1 MLCLLSDAVLDLFT
15 SVGVPMIL
23 LVTYL
28 PDYSFE
34 YQGFD
39 THYWYNEFWLVN
51 VLNEFQ
57 LILVSSWLD
66 LASRIVFSFGFL
78 GSLQGIKNT
87 LRERPGPSAPMS
99 SVGVSSVSHHS
110 SIASEPTAVVDEHDR
125 LQVVEPPALRRL
137 KTSLVQAFPVLQS
150 REAQVRRATA
160 RFFHWFFL
168 VWGLGVFIAH
178 VHAEAKPTLSQ
189 CLMQLYPWFQH
200 APACALL
207 VSDCHRSRHTGDA
220 SILATEWLA
229 ADPRRTTRLL
239 IRHCPELVMPAELQE
254 LRALRGL
261 KIYNSTITSWD
272 APAALTNAKHPSL
285 MMALLVRVRFQ
296 DGLLPAGMLS
306 RDFPAFLWDIEL
318 CVTNLRALPDDL
330 DSIWPTGAYYYLELS
345 ELNGVPPVL
354 GRVAPSQLS
363 LAGSGV
369 KSFPFEVFDWD
380 GLEYLGL
387 SRNPIAA
394 VVNEPYADIS
404 DRGSLRYL
412 YLVDTLVDTLPRWID
427 KLFERT
433 KTQPLGLIAM
443 TGTPLCAFVREM
455 KSGNRSSFPLETR
468 TPTAERSV
476 VMNATSVTDDR
487 LRDRVS
493 CSYSESLFYPLAW
506 EDKWQQLS
514 FEQGKA

>member
-1 MLCLLSDAVLDLFT
+1 
-15 SVGVPMIL
+15 
-23 LVTYL
+23 
-28 PDYSFE
+28 
-34 YQGFD
+34 
-39 THYWYNEFWLVN
+39 
-51 VLNEFQ
+51 
-57 LILVSSWLD
+57 
-66 LASRIVFSFGFL
+66 
-78 GSLQGIKNT
+78 
-87 LRERPGPSAPMS
+87 
-99 SVGVSSVSHHS
+99 
-110 SIASEPTAVVDEHDR
+110 
-125 LQVVEPPALRRL
+125 
-137 KTSLVQAFPVLQS
+137 
-150 REAQVRRATA
+150 
-160 RFFHWFFL
+160 
-168 VWGLGVFIAH
+168 
-178 VHAEAKPTLSQ
+178 
-189 CLMQLYPWFQH
+189 
-200 APACALL
+200 
-207 VSDCHRSRHTGDA
+207 
-220 SILATEWLA
+220 
-229 ADPRRTTRLL
+229 
-239 IRHCPELVMPAELQE
+239 
-254 LRALRGL
+254 
-261 KIYNSTITSWD
+261 
-272 APAALTNAKHPSL
+272 
-285 MMALLVRVRFQ
+285 
-296 DGLLPAGMLS
+296 MLS

-387 SRNPIAA
+387 SRNPIAT
-394 VVNEPYADIS
+394 VVNEPYAEIH

-412 YLVDTLVDTLPRWID
+412 YLVNTLVDTLPRWID

-514 FEQGKA
+514 FEQG